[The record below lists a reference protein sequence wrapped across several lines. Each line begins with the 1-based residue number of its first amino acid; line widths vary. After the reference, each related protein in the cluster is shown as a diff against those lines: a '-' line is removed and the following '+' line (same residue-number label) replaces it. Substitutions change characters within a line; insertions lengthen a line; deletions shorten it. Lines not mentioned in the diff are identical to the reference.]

1 MAAAVFFAGATR
13 FLLSVHQNT
22 KEKCQETEELTAV
35 STRAF
40 LSAESKRRSVTTCG
54 GGILLGEI
62 RNTRFRAWFH

>member
-22 KEKCQETEELTAV
+22 KEKYQEIEKLTAV

-40 LSAESKRRSVTTCG
+40 YRAERERRTRAARGNGSA
-54 GGILLGEI
+54 
-62 RNTRFRAWFH
+62 

>member
-22 KEKCQETEELTAV
+22 KEKYQEIEELTAV

-40 LSAESKRRSVTTCG
+40 YRAERERRTRAARGSGSA
-54 GGILLGEI
+54 
-62 RNTRFRAWFH
+62 